1 MTSVLVLVLVW
12 RVSSSRA
19 FATWIESL
27 GLYTCFTRLWI
38 AYEFHGRNE
47 TSFFQFFLHLV
58 SFLLTTGHYL
68 LIKVAMQVGNFL
80 LVEFIGALQIP
91 ETSSDVTHA
100 SSDCSEI
107 KLGINYRL
115 TRCFRHICISTLR
128 AGFSFSL
135 PAFFLDHKFSKFYN
149 LN

>member
-12 RVSSSRA
+12 RVSSSRT

-68 LIKVAMQVGNFL
+68 LVKVAMQVGNLL

-100 SSDCSEI
+100 SSDRSEI

-115 TRCFRHICISTLR
+115 TRCFRHICISALR
-128 AGFSFSL
+128 TGFSFSL
-135 PAFFLDHKFSKFYN
+135 PALFLDHKFSKFYN